1 MSNVMIRQLQEQDL
15 LNGFMISLDS
25 LYKTSNMAEHAAK
38 EIFRKI
44 TADSNH
50 TIIVADIDGLVV
62 GCATILVE
70 QKFIHDGA
78 KAAHIEDVSVSG
90 RYQGMGI
97 GKKIISYALS
107 YAKSRGCYK
116 TVLYCADEV
125 RPFYEKQGF
134 KCHTNALRFD
144 H

>member
-1 MSNVMIRQLQEQDL
+1 MSDVMIRQLQEQDL
-15 LNGFMISLDS
+15 LNGFMLSLDP
-25 LYKTSNMAEHAAK
+25 LYKTSNMATHAAK

-44 TADSNH
+44 TDDSNH
-50 TIIVADIDGLVV
+50 TIMVAVLDGLVV
-62 GCATILVE
+62 GCATILIE
-70 QKFIHDGA
+70 QKFIHNGA
-78 KAAHIEDVSVSG
+78 RAAHIEDVSVSS

-97 GKKIISYALS
+97 GKKIISHALS
-107 YAKSRGCYK
+107 YARTRGCYK

-125 RPFYEKQGF
+125 RPFYEKLGF